1 MKFTYRLYAWY
12 TVLDLQTSSTLHRLI
27 REDKYLQLEINIAL
41 LHCAGLALRSELAIR
56 NL

>member
-12 TVLDLQTSSTLHRLI
+12 TVLDLLTSSTLHRLI
-27 REDKYLQLEINIAL
+27 REDKYLQLEVNIDL
-41 LHCAGLALRSELAIR
+41 LHCAGLALRNELVIG